1 MLVAVL
7 FLLVV
12 SQSQADQV
20 ASCPPPIW
28 LPEGADFTSCGYSH
42 RALSTAGVSIAYDG
56 SKVPDCSAMPG
67 LDVNDTVFV
76 AHEYGEILMRP
87 LLKFI
92 FIFID
97 CGRFWMCGPEGPC
110 LRECAACNFD
120 PITCPDG
127 KLEFDCRFL
136 LLELFEN
143 I

>member
-12 SQSQADQV
+12 SQSHADQD

-42 RALSTAGVSIAYDG
+42 RALSTAGVLIAYDG

-76 AHEYGEILMRP
+76 AHEHGEILKSF
-87 LLKFI
+87 LKFI
-92 FIFID
+92 SILD

-120 PITCPDG
+120 LITCPDG

-136 LLELFEN
+136 LLELFGN
-143 I
+143 T

>member
-1 MLVAVL
+1 MFLAVL

-76 AHEYGEILMRP
+76 AHEHGEILMRP
-87 LLKFI
+87 LSNI
-92 FIFID
+92 HIY
-97 CGRFWMCGPEGPC
+97 
-110 LRECAACNFD
+110 LRLRTVLD
-120 PITCPDG
+120 VRTRG
-127 KLEFDCRFL
+127 T
-136 LLELFEN
+136 LLEGVRRLQF
-143 I
+143 